1 VASRWTTAASPVCA
15 VLEGGA
21 SSGSM
26 TPALG
31 WAFAAF
37 LGVCWLWLYR
47 RLTRGQRLIILLI
60 ALVIVGLALLH

>member
-1 VASRWTTAASPVCA
+1 
-15 VLEGGA
+15 
-21 SSGSM
+21 M